1 MDKKKIYYITET
13 SLPSTSANIINSL
26 KFCDALSNYYKI
38 NFISPKI
45 KLTDFKIKKL
55 YDLDNNFF
63 FFAILNKD
71 IQSSFDRLKFCIKT
85 IFKILLNLNSI
96 HLILSRSILTSI
108 ILTFLNIKNI
118 LEIHHNLSGVSKIL
132 FDILVRFPFRKNLT
146 LIVINKKLIHDLKI
160 SKLKHIVLDDG
171 ADIKKTKFLTLS
183 KYENACVYTGSLYKG
198 KGLEVITRLSKIM
211 PDVEFHIYGEKKTSK
226 KLNSNFVT
234 NNNIKFKGY
243 VEYSKIK
250 KILKKYHI
258 ALMPYEKKISARS
271 SNLEI
276 ARYISPLK
284 MFDYFSAGN
293 IIFASKIKAFD
304 HILKNNVNSFLL
316 NNANMN
322 DWKISINKVFNNLS
336 EYNYIKYNA
345 LQSAKKFSWNN
356 RAQKLLKFV
365 NCI

>member
-1 MDKKKIYYITET
+1 
-13 SLPSTSANIINSL
+13 
-26 KFCDALSNYYKI
+26 
-38 NFISPKI
+38 
-45 KLTDFKIKKL
+45 
-55 YDLDNNFF
+55 
-63 FFAILNKD
+63 
-71 IQSSFDRLKFCIKT
+71 
-85 IFKILLNLNSI
+85 
-96 HLILSRSILTSI
+96 
-108 ILTFLNIKNI
+108 
-118 LEIHHNLSGVSKIL
+118 
-132 FDILVRFPFRKNLT
+132 
-146 LIVINKKLIHDLKI
+146 
-160 SKLKHIVLDDG
+160 
-171 ADIKKTKFLTLS
+171 
-183 KYENACVYTGSLYKG
+183 
-198 KGLEVITRLSKIM
+198 
-211 PDVEFHIYGEKKTSK
+211 
-226 KLNSNFVT
+226 VT
-234 NNNIKFKGY
+234 NNNVKFKGY

-336 EYNYIKYNA
+336 KYNYIKYNA

-356 RAQKLLKFV
+356 RAKKLLKFV